1 MTTAEQSILAQSDA
15 AAAVGD
21 VEQIRDQVAEFVA
34 QTQVDELIITS
45 QIFDHEAR
53 CHSYSIAFEA
63 CSNIELESLAQAN

>member
-1 MTTAEQSILAQSDA
+1 LTTAEQSILAQSDA
-15 AAAVGD
+15 AAAVGS

-53 CHSYSIAFEA
+53 CRSYSIAFEA
-63 CSNIELESLAQAN
+63 CSNIKLESIAHAN